1 MKNEQERLAALLAT
15 EDGLD
20 GASLLEQGL
29 REAIKVNPDKVREI
43 EQEIRNSGSEIEGK
57 AVRQM
62 RMASTSTTN
71 STSFAPSINSEKL
84 LIELDDLREGLIRAF
99 ETCSLNTKTS
109 NILNEQIIRTGKCI
123 NLLGGEVVNFE
134 PFNHVSGLTMP
145 NFIKNAHKVVET
157 TIQCYSLGEI
167 EESHISSD
175 GKQVMITFSGKNN
188 IGEYKARGT
197 ITAEEWTG
205 NEAIDYI
212 YTPGSGHM
220 SVKAYENGRWISKD
234 ANKNYHVIWELEECD
249 ATPSKEELK
258 IKEPKIPKIATN
270 IINKKE
276 NIINNKNIITASDSG
291 TVAKDNDEEDIGS
304 PIK

>member
-20 GASLLEQGL
+20 NAGLLEKGL
-29 REAIKVNPDKVREI
+29 RDAITVNPDKVREI
-43 EQEIRNSGSEIEGK
+43 EQEIRNSGSQIEGRNT
-57 AVRQM
+57 RQT
-62 RMASTSTTN
+62 RLATVSTTN
-71 STSFAPSINSEKL
+71 STTYAPSINSEKL
-84 LIELDDLREGLIRAF
+84 LIELLDLREGLIMAF
-99 ETCSLNTKTS
+99 ETCTLNTKTS

-123 NLLGGEVVNFE
+123 HTLGGEVDVFE

-145 NFIKNAHKVVET
+145 NFIKNAHKVIET
-157 TIQCYSLGEI
+157 TIQCYSLGKI
-167 EESHISSD
+167 EDSNISSD
-175 GKQVMITFSGKNN
+175 GKQVMITFSGSHAK
-188 IGEYKARGT
+188 GGYKAIGT

-234 ANKNYHVIWELEECD
+234 TNKNYHVIWELEEHEIE
-249 ATPSKEELK
+249 SIEEKKTL
-258 IKEPKIPKIATN
+258 
-270 IINKKE
+270 NKKE
-276 NIINNKNIITASDSG
+276 NVINNKNIIAASDRVEQAQDS
-291 TVAKDNDEEDIGS
+291 DEEDIGS